1 MVRPKG
7 LRSVLHAVSTLPSAL
22 FPLVYAILGGSII
35 AVVQHN
41 ASLNLVNTY
50 EGLQIALLAVLAVI
64 VYLVRDVASRIDD
77 LHKSS
82 KLIVDYYGSPRDVFA
97 AGRRIVESAQP
108 GAWIRVVNS
117 FVESD
122 ASADDQAQGIW
133 LDSILDRLGT
143 VHYHRIVQLT
153 EQDLDKT
160 SGRSLR
166 EFVAPNY
173 IAHYR
178 RTLMAQPASHS
189 LFVTRIDAVP
199 ARYP

>member
-1 MVRPKG
+1 M
-7 LRSVLHAVSTLPSAL
+7 
-22 FPLVYAILGGSII
+22 
-35 AVVQHN
+35 
-41 ASLNLVNTY
+41 
-50 EGLQIALLAVLAVI
+50 
-64 VYLVRDVASRIDD
+64 
-77 LHKSS
+77 
-82 KLIVDYYGSPRDVFA
+82 
-97 AGRRIVESAQP
+97 
-108 GAWIRVVNS
+108 VNS

-199 ARYP
+199 ARYPMTFAIIQNPGEPPGGVLLVQISQYVQQAGGSTALSMAGSFLIRDPDGQLVPHFVSLFTSLANSSRLRAVTLDELQVPALPSS